1 MRSTEFSKLDL
12 EPTLRRFITLAS
24 KELQLDELPKI
35 HIVKEVPGASGT
47 TFGRYVPEE
56 AVIYIVADG
65 RHPRDVVRTLG
76 HELVHY
82 KQHIEDRL
90 NPNSGET
97 GSDEENEA
105 NAMAGVL
112 MRKYNGYDPMN
123 ENFADGK
130 VKGKS
135 RPGRVKRAGAS
146 CNGSVTD
153 LRAKAKRASGE
164 RAKMY
169 HWCANMKS
177 GKKK

>member
-1 MRSTEFSKLDL
+1 MRSTEFSKLEL
-12 EPTLRRFITLAS
+12 EPTVRRFITLAT

-47 TFGRYVPEE
+47 TFGRYDPETQI
-56 AVIYIVADG
+56 IYLVAHG

-82 KQHIEDRL
+82 KQDIEDRL

-130 VKGKS
+130 N
-135 RPGRVKRAGAS
+135 PGRKGLAKRSGVN
-146 CNGSVTD
+146 CKQSVTK
-153 LRAKAKRASGE
+153 LRSVAANSSGE
-164 RAKMY
+164 KQRMA

>member
-1 MRSTEFSKLDL
+1 MRSTEFSKLEL
-12 EPTLRRFITLAS
+12 EPTIRRFITLAT

-47 TFGRYVPEE
+47 TFGRYDPETQI
-56 AVIYIVADG
+56 IYLVAHG

-82 KQHIEDRL
+82 KQDIEDRL

-105 NAMAGVL
+105 NALAGVL

-130 VKGKS
+130 N
-135 RPGRVKRAGAS
+135 PGRKGLAKRSGVN
-146 CNGSVTD
+146 CKQSVTK
-153 LRAKAKRASGE
+153 LRSVAANSSGE
-164 RAKMY
+164 KQRMA